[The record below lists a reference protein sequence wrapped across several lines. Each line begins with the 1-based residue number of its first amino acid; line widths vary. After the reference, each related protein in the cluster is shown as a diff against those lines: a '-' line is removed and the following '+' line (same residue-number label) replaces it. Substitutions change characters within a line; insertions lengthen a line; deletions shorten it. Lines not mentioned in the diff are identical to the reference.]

1 MRLQTPHPPTGVT
14 SNGIMPGLIY
24 TPTLDGCFKDMAKRH
39 AGIDDPDAGK
49 AFVLK
54 NIIHQTVNRLG
65 QPMDI
70 AAAVCFI
77 ASPLSDFMTGTT
89 FRIDGLHRR
98 FDERPTGTKALWS
111 ALGIYGVDVIPI
123 FVVLG
128 PPHAA
133 QANL

>member
-1 MRLQTPHPPTGVT
+1 MTR
-14 SNGIMPGLIY
+14 
-24 TPTLDGCFKDMAKRH
+24 KRH

-77 ASPLSDFMTGTT
+77 ARPLSDFYD
-89 FRIDGLHRR
+89 RD
-98 FDERPTGTKALWS
+98 
-111 ALGIYGVDVIPI
+111 DV
-123 FVVLG
+123 
-128 PPHAA
+128 PH
-133 QANL
+133 